1 MTIPMLQ
8 LRRTTH
14 RSTRHVKAPFW
25 VLLPPEAVRG
35 ISDFFWERLTQHF
48 LETVIYRWYQM
59 WESFKPDVKGY
70 KDILTCG
77 SCRSSGR
84 PQLPKLAPRHLIKSY
99 ERGCHW
105 RQTRVL
111 LPLFWMRK
119 KRVQVHRNA
128 GNNPCKWRAE
138 EESEQSL
145 EKLREGREK
154 AEIKKCAWAAKY
166 LTMAL
171 QAQTRYL
178 HVFLHLNFRYSW
190 LLFPGTMLL

>member
-1 MTIPMLQ
+1 
-8 LRRTTH
+8 
-14 RSTRHVKAPFW
+14 
-25 VLLPPEAVRG
+25 
-35 ISDFFWERLTQHF
+35 
-48 LETVIYRWYQM
+48 M

-166 LTMAL
+166 LTMARRL
-171 QAQTRYL
+171 RPGTSTCFFIWISGIPGSFFQAQCCSKMRANNMRLLEGLQFWREITSYFCSQTWWMNASRSL
-178 HVFLHLNFRYSW
+178 ELTFLPLGKKR
-190 LLFPGTMLL
+190 M